1 MAPRTPSIASRASAR
16 GRARVVVRSERG
28 TRASSPTRIRRR
40 ARDAST
46 IRRRRRVGRAERAP
60 VVAAAVAPPRANA
73 AARAH
78 VHDRRRPRRR
88 ARAPRRRGATRA
100 RGDSRGRGALE
111 VEFRSGAIL
120 GRARRARRPAMRR
133 VVARARAAREPDR
146 RGRDGSVE
154 AGVDDREAARGGRRV
169 GEPMRHG
176 VPRSRVHREGASRP
190 VDDSMRARRRRRER
204 RRRLVFQGRYR
215 ALRIPRGG
223 SHRAALHPRR
233 ADARE
238 ARDVRAVPRRRA
250 RSAVRDEDA
259 MRRVSDARP
268 VRGARRE
275 REPSQPRDAN
285 RRDDRA
291 DVPVLRNAA
300 AARPASGRRRR
311 RRREDET
318 YKHNRGAP
326 SRRGDVSSRASVRA
340 RRRRAARGSAPRA
353 AARLC
358 RRGVHR
364 ECLGPDLAPMPQR
377 RDGAAVDP
385 SRGWRRR
392 REGGGARARRIRR
405 RRARRRSVR
414 ARIFASS
421 GRAAERAATS
431 GARVVDGRRRLGAV
445 RSFAFR

>member
-1 MAPRTPSIASRASAR
+1 MVCHDLASIARAL
-16 GRARVVVRSERG
+16 
-28 TRASSPTRIRRR
+28 
-40 ARDAST
+40 RDPST
-46 IRRRRRVGRAERAP
+46 IRC
-60 VVAAAVAPPRANA
+60 
-73 AARAH
+73 AH
-78 VHDRRRPRRR
+78 VGED
-88 ARAPRRRGATRA
+88 AN
-100 RGDSRGRGALE
+100 D
-111 VEFRSGAIL
+111 
-120 GRARRARRPAMRR
+120 
-133 VVARARAAREPDR
+133 
-146 RGRDGSVE
+146 DGGWYSKDVT
-154 AGVDDREAARGGRRV
+154 
-169 GEPMRHG
+169 
-176 VPRSRVHREGASRP
+176 
-190 VDDSMRARRRRRER
+190 
-204 RRRLVFQGRYR
+204 GRYEFP
-215 ALRIPRGG
+215 AVVRIARL
-223 SHRAALHPRR
+223 STPRR

-300 AARPASGRRRR
+300 AALPASGRRRR